1 MYIKRE
7 TYLNRLIA
15 KKDNGFIKV
24 ITGVRR
30 CGKRSVFRTT
40 DRGDN

>member
-15 KKDNGFIKV
+15 KEVTMYIKRETYQNPPKDSQG
-24 ITGVRR
+24 
-30 CGKRSVFRTT
+30 
-40 DRGDN
+40 